1 MHAARTI
8 ICEAYKEKMTQKQ
21 GYVWFLPGWYG
32 DNWYDLDA
40 LRQDTANGTGCNSD
54 IDDLNSNQSINYQ
67 QCFAFL
73 PNCTTSEMVE
83 VSLKY
88 CIVYKTFYV

>member
-21 GYVWFLPGWYG
+21 GYVWFLPGWYA

-40 LRQDTANGTGCNSD
+40 LRQDVNNSSSNNGESNT
-54 IDDLNSNQSINYQ
+54 NQSNFHQ
-67 QCFAFL
+67 QSVSFL

-83 VSLKY
+83 VM
-88 CIVYKTFYV
+88 